1 MILQEDI
8 IALTYHVRTFSEA
21 LSALRN
27 TFIECEGEHI
37 SLCGYIKLISL
48 YSSLFNMW
56 LDKLCNKRNLQSI

>member
-27 TFIECEGEHI
+27 TFIECEGERI
-37 SLCGYIKLISL
+37 VVYV
-48 YSSLFNMW
+48 
-56 LDKLCNKRNLQSI
+56 